1 MAFRGEPIFA
11 MASSGLAKARAAVR
25 SRARRRFAVPRGQ
38 SLVEFALILPAML
51 FLSLI
56 VLDFGRVYLGWI
68 NLQNMARSASNFAA
82 NHAEAW
88 LAPLD
93 PANATT
99 ITQYRNQ
106 VINDAAKT
114 NCVLTPAQPV
124 DPSFSDGNGDGTNTE
139 IGDRATVSFTCTFT
153 LITPIISNIVGK
165 NLLVSSS
172 AVFPVKSGTFAS
184 AGGGGT
190 APTANFSASPTTT
203 TTGTNIAFTDSS
215 TGSPTT
221 WAWTFGDGGTSSSQ
235 NPIHPYGSPGT
246 YTVALTATN
255 ASGSNTL
262 TKTNYITINAPAPVA
277 DFTGN
282 PTNITVGS
290 SVLFTDTSTGGPTAW
305 LWTFGTG
312 QGTSTSGPTVSHAY
326 NTAGTYTV
334 SLTVTGPG
342 GSNSITKTNYI
353 VVSAAT
359 CTVPSF
365 INTSS
370 SNAQATWNAAN
381 FTTTVVFQHSNNL
394 PYTVKSQ
401 SVVANSSAPCNTVI
415 TLDKN

>member
-1 MAFRGEPIFA
+1 MAFRGEP
-11 MASSGLAKARAAVR
+11 SSATALSRLAKVR
-25 SRARRRFAVPRGQ
+25 IALGSRRRRLAIPRGQ

-56 VLDFGRVYLGWI
+56 ALDFGRVYLGWI
-68 NLQNMARSASNFAA
+68 NLQNMTRAASNFAA
-82 NHAEAW
+82 NHSEAW

-93 PANATT
+93 PANATL
-99 ITQYRNQ
+99 IAQYRNQ
-106 VINDAAKT
+106 VLNDAART
-114 NCVLTPAQPV
+114 NCVLNPAVPA
-124 DPSFSDGNGDGTNTE
+124 DPTFADGNGDGTTTE
-139 IGDRATVSFTCTFT
+139 IGDRVTASFTCTFT

-165 NLLVSSS
+165 NLLVSAS

-190 APTANFSASPTTT
+190 APTANFTASPTTT

-235 NPIHPYGSPGT
+235 NPIHPYSSPGT
-246 YTVALTATN
+246 YTVVLTATN
-255 ASGSNTL
+255 ATGSNTA
-262 TKTNYITINAPAPVA
+262 TKTNYITINSPAPVA
-277 DFTGN
+277 NFTGT
-282 PTNITVGS
+282 PTSLTVGS
-290 SVLFTDTSTGGPTAW
+290 SVSFSDTSTGNPTAW
-305 LWTFGTG
+305 AWTFGDG
-312 QGTSTSGPTVSHAY
+312 GTSNSGPNVAHAY
-326 NTAGTYTV
+326 NTAGTYSV

>member
-1 MAFRGEPIFA
+1 MAFREEPILSTT
-11 MASSGLAKARAAVR
+11 SSRLAKARAAVG

-68 NLQNMARSASNFAA
+68 NLQNMTRAASNFAA

-93 PANATT
+93 PANAAT

-114 NCVLTPAQPV
+114 NCVLTPAVPQ
-124 DPSFSDGNGDGTNTE
+124 DPTFTDGNGDLTTTE
-139 IGDRATVSFTCTFT
+139 IGDRATVQLTCTFT

-172 AVFPVKSGTFAS
+172 AMFPVKSGTFAS
-184 AGGGGT
+184 AGGGT
-190 APTANFSASPTTT
+190 APTANFTASPTTT

-221 WAWTFGDGGTSSSQ
+221 WAWTFGDGGTSSVQ
-235 NPIHPYGSPGT
+235 NPVHPYGSPGT

-277 DFTGN
+277 NFTGT
-282 PTNITVGS
+282 PTSLTVGS
-290 SVLFTDTSTGGPTAW
+290 SVSFSDTSTGNPTAW
-305 LWTFGTG
+305 AWTFGDG
-312 QGTSTSGPTVSHAY
+312 GTSNTGPNVAHAY
-326 NTAGTYTV
+326 NTAGTYSV

-342 GSNSITKTNYI
+342 GTNSITKTNYI

-370 SNAQATWNAAN
+370 SNAQATWNAAH

>member
-1 MAFRGEPIFA
+1 LSRLGKI
-11 MASSGLAKARAAVR
+11 RAALPSR
-25 SRARRRFAVPRGQ
+25 SRLAIPRGQ

-56 VLDFGRVYLGWI
+56 ALDFARVYLGWI
-68 NLQNMARSASNFAA
+68 NLQNMTRAASNFAA

-93 PANATT
+93 PTNAAT

-114 NCVLTPAQPV
+114 NCVLTPTVPA
-124 DPSFSDGNGDGTNTE
+124 DPDFKDGNGDGTSTE
-139 IGDRATVSFTCTFT
+139 IGDRATVSLTCTFT

-165 NLLVSSS
+165 NLLVSAS

-190 APTANFSASPTTT
+190 APTANFTASPTTT
-203 TTGTNIAFTDSS
+203 TTGTNIAFTDAS

-262 TKTNYITINAPAPVA
+262 TKTNYITINSPAPVA
-277 DFTGN
+277 NFTGT
-282 PTNITVGS
+282 PTSITVGS
-290 SVLFTDTSTGGPTAW
+290 SVSFSDISTGNPTAW
-305 LWTFGTG
+305 AWTFGDG
-312 QGTSTSGPTVSHAY
+312 GTSNSGPNVAHAY
-326 NTAGTYTV
+326 NTAGTYSV

-365 INTSS
+365 TNTSS
-370 SNAQATWNAAN
+370 SNAQATWTAAN